1 MVHFH
6 IREFNY
12 TSYDIQYITIPD
24 YTLLI
29 DLDIE
34 NLKE

>member
-1 MVHFH
+1 MF
-6 IREFNY
+6 Y
-12 TSYDIQYITIPD
+12 TKSTEIKYITIPD

>member
-1 MVHFH
+1 MFY
-6 IREFNY
+6 NKS
-12 TSYDIQYITIPD
+12 TDIKYFTIPD